1 MTSPSRKRAGL
12 VIATVLATGVFIHS
26 SHAETPK
33 MDHPSLAAD
42 LARIVQ
48 AQPQSRVGVCVTLPE
63 HAPACVNGDAR
74 FSLQSV
80 VKLFVGAAMLD
91 AIENGQFT
99 LEQTVTLSQRDMSVY
114 QHPLAELIAQNGTY
128 TTTIKDLMARAI
140 NDSDNAACDKLI
152 EMLGGAQQVQSF
164 LAKKGVTGIH
174 VDRDEKNLQA
184 EINGLQWRDEFTD
197 QAAFKAASAAVPPQQ
212 QDAAY
217 SAYQKDIRDT
227 AEPRAAADFLS
238 RLASGNLLSAD
249 STATLM
255 DILLQT
261 RTGTDRLRAGLAEGW
276 QLANKTGT
284 STTHKGTAAATN
296 DIGILIAPDG
306 ARIPVAVFVA
316 DSTASPDDRAALMAR
331 IAASAIAHHGK

>member
-1 MTSPSRKRAGL
+1 
-12 VIATVLATGVFIHS
+12 
-26 SHAETPK
+26 
-33 MDHPSLAAD
+33 MDYPPLAAD
-42 LARIVQ
+42 IKRIVE
-48 AQPQSRVGVCVTLPE
+48 AQPQSRVGVCVTLPAQ
-63 HAPACVNGDAR
+63 APVCINGDAR

-91 AIENGQFT
+91 AIENGKFT
-99 LEQTVTLSQRDMSVY
+99 LDQSVTLSRRDMSVY
-114 QHPLAELIAQNGTY
+114 QHPLAELIAQNGTH
-128 TTTIKDLMARAI
+128 TTTIRDLIARAI

-152 EMLGGAQQVQSF
+152 ELLGGPQMVQDF
-164 LAKKGVTGIH
+164 LTRKGVKDIR

-184 EINGLQWRDEFTD
+184 NINGLEWREEFTD
-197 QAAFKAASAAVPPQQ
+197 QTAFKAASTALPQQQ

-217 SAYQKDIRDT
+217 SDYQKDIRDT
-227 AEPRAAADFLS
+227 ATPLAAADFLS
-238 RLASGNLLSAD
+238 RLAVGDILSAD

-261 RTGTDRLRAGLAEGW
+261 RTGTDRLRAGLADGW

-284 STTHKGTAAATN
+284 STTHNGTAAATN

-306 ARIPVAVFVA
+306 ARIPVVAFVA
-316 DSTASPDDRAALMAR
+316 DSTASPDERAALMAR